1 MLAVPGRNKSF
12 ALLGAVL
19 VAQVLMLAV
28 QIHSEQRHMR
38 LLRVWAVG
46 AVTPF
51 ARVGT
56 WSIGKVRSTWNG
68 YIGLTHTH
76 RENQELQAEND
87 RLKMRNAELEGQV
100 EESQRLR
107 NIIGFHDAHSD
118 VPMVA
123 ARVIAS
129 SADSSSRTFY
139 INRGE
144 RDGVRRNMGVMTPE
158 GIVGKVLEAYS
169 GTSEVLLLTDK
180 DSGVGAL
187 LAGSRIQ
194 GPVGGSGEP
203 LLTMKY
209 VSNDENVAIGQEV
222 LTSGEDRIFPKD
234 LPVGTVAEVKAGSP
248 FKQIRVKPA
257 ANLDRLEE
265 VIVLLT
271 RQELITKPV
280 TAAADAA
287 TTGTGTP
294 VKH

>member
-28 QIHSEQRHMR
+28 QLHSEQRHMR
-38 LLRVWAVG
+38 LIRVWSVG

-56 WSIGKVRSTWNG
+56 WAVGKVRGTWNG

-76 RENQELQAEND
+76 QENQELQAEIG
-87 RLKMRNAELEGQV
+87 RLKMRNAVLEG
-100 EESQRLR
+100 EAGEAQRLR
-107 NIIGFHDAHSD
+107 TLLGFHDVHSD
-118 VPMVA
+118 VPMMA

-129 SADSSSRTFY
+129 SADSSSRTLY

-144 RDGVRRNMGVMTPE
+144 RDGIHRNMGVVTPE
-158 GIVGKVLEAYS
+158 GVVGRVLEAFN

-203 LLTMKY
+203 FLTMKY
-209 VSNDENVAIGQEV
+209 VSNDENVTLGQEV
-222 LTSGEDRIFPKD
+222 LTSGEDKIFPKD
-234 LPVGTVAEVKAGSP
+234 LPVGTIAEIKPGSP

-265 VIVLLT
+265 VLVLLT
-271 RQELITKPV
+271 RQELNTKPASAGPDAPAG
-280 TAAADAA
+280 TAA
-287 TTGTGTP
+287 P
-294 VKH
+294 VKQ

>member
-1 MLAVPGRNKSF
+1 MLAVPGRNRSF

-38 LLRVWAVG
+38 LIRVWVVG

-56 WSIGKVRSTWNG
+56 WGVGKVRTTWNG
-68 YIGLTHTH
+68 YIALTHTH
-76 RENQELQAEND
+76 RENQELKSEND
-87 RLKMRNAELEGQV
+87 QLKMRNAELEGQA
-100 EESQRLR
+100 EEAQRLR
-107 NIIGFHDAHSD
+107 AIIGFHDIHSD

-144 RDGVRRNMGVMTPE
+144 RDGIRRNMGVMTPE
-158 GIVGKVLEAYS
+158 GVVGKILEAFS
-169 GTSEVLLLTDK
+169 GTSEVLLVTDK

-194 GPVGGSGEP
+194 GPASGTGEP

-209 VSNDENVAIGQEV
+209 VNNDENVAIGQEI

-234 LPVGTVAEVKAGSP
+234 IPVGTVAEVKSGSP

-257 ANLDRLEE
+257 AHLDRLEE
-265 VIVLLT
+265 VLVLLT
-271 RQELITKPV
+271 RQELNTKPA
-280 TAAADAA
+280 TAPPDATPGAAA
-287 TTGTGTP
+287 P
-294 VKH
+294 IKQ